1 MLSNCHEAIPSSQWL
16 TNSMAKNNDNSS
28 DLMQKIVSLC
38 KRRGFIFPA
47 CEIYGGFANAYSYGP
62 YGTELKNN
70 IKRLW
75 WKKFVSGRPDIVGID
90 GPILLHPK
98 LWEASGHVGGF
109 NDAMVDCKK
118 CKKRF
123 RADHIVE
130 EATGEDME
138 GNLEGMT
145 KVLKEKKIKCPNCGA
160 SDWTEART
168 FNMMFKTEMNGIT
181 DAEGKSLP
189 VYLRPETAGA
199 IFVDFKNVL
208 DSMRVKIPFG
218 IAQIGKAF
226 RNEIVAGNF
235 IFRLREFEQM
245 EIEYFIHP
253 KTEWEP
259 LFENWLKL
267 QEEFALEIGAKKED
281 VSRYE
286 HPKEK
291 LSHYSKK
298 TIDTMYKFPFGVKE
312 LYGIAHRS
320 DFDLTQHAK
329 FSGQKLEY
337 FDAENNERYVPH
349 VLEPTF
355 GVDRTVLVALLAAYN
370 EEEVEGE
377 TRVVLKFPK
386 KIAPIQAA
394 VFPLMKKGGLPEAA
408 MEIFNSLKDKFVT
421 EYDETGSIGKRYRRQ
436 DEIGTPYCL
445 TVDYDSLKDQ
455 AVTVRDRDS
464 MKQERIKIDE
474 LESYL
479 SKNLK

>member
-1 MLSNCHEAIPSSQWL
+1 ME
-16 TNSMAKNNDNSS
+16 
-28 DLMQKIVSLC
+28 KIVSLS
-38 KRRGFIFPA
+38 KRRGFVFPA

-62 YGTELKNN
+62 YGVELKNN

-75 WKKFVSGRPDIVGID
+75 WKMFVQDREDVVGID

-109 NDAMVDCKK
+109 NDAMIDCKE

-123 RADHIVE
+123 RADHLVE
-130 EATGEDME
+130 EYTGQDME
-138 GNLEGMT
+138 GKLEEIT
-145 KVLKEKKIKCPNCGA
+145 KTLKDMKAKCPNCGK
-160 SDWTEART
+160 SNWSEAKN
-168 FNMMFKTEMNGIT
+168 FNMMFKTEMNGI
-181 DAEGKSLP
+181 DEP

-208 DSMRVKIPFG
+208 DSTRVKVPFA

-235 IFRLREFEQM
+235 IFRIREFEQM
-245 EIEYFIHP
+245 EIEHFINP
-253 KTEWEP
+253 ETKWEP
-259 LFENWLKL
+259 LFEEWLSE
-267 QEEFALEIGAKKED
+267 QEKFALALGAKKED

-298 TIDTMYKFPFGVKE
+298 TIDTMYNFPFGVKE
-312 LYGIAHRS
+312 LFGIAHRS

-329 FSGQKLEY
+329 YSGQKLEY
-337 FDAENNERYVPH
+337 RDDETGKTFVPH

-355 GVDRTVLVALLAAYN
+355 GVDRSFLVALLAAYT

-386 KIAPIQAA
+386 NIAPVKVA
-394 VFPLMKKGGLPEAA
+394 VFPLLKNKPELVAKA
-408 MEIFNSLKDKFVT
+408 REVHAIIKSAFACEFDDN
-421 EYDETGSIGKRYRRQ
+421 GNIGKRYRRQ
-436 DEIGTPYCL
+436 DEIGTPYCV
-445 TVDYDSLKDQ
+445 TVDFDTIAETEHSQ
-455 AVTVRDRDS
+455 SVTVRDRDT
-464 MKQERIKIDE
+464 MKQERIKISE
-474 LESYL
+474 LKDWFA
-479 SKNLK
+479 KNLE